1 MFFPI
6 KHILCSSYGSR
17 MKLFLLHSAIVRT
30 ITARTNKEGLKFL
43 YYTGKRFP
51 PVFQILNMY
60 LSKKYY
66 GETINFLKI
75 LSLSIRLFKVYF

>member
-1 MFFPI
+1 MFVPI
-6 KHILCSSYGSR
+6 KHVLCSSYGSR
-17 MKLFLLHSAIVRT
+17 MMLFLLHSAIVRT

-43 YYTGKRFP
+43 YYIAKRFP

-66 GETINFLKI
+66 GKIINFLK
-75 LSLSIRLFKVYF
+75 F